1 MIITGSDYGEIIL
14 GRVIKTKRGSGQA
27 ENRLT
32 IVTLENVSDPD
43 PSHRELKLL
52 FWNSKKENGPMLAE
66 RARKLK
72 PGTFISAR
80 GIRDKGDR
88 NKFTAFELKYRG
100 MYKLVQNA
108 KYISYVLTGRVAK
121 LTYSNGCTS
130 AYIPV
135 DMMSSGTIW
144 YRLNLYGELSVS
156 DILKGDIIIA
166 KASKMKEKMV
176 NGITFRDLTA
186 TMLQT
191 FH

>member
-1 MIITGSDYGEIIL
+1 
-14 GRVIKTKRGSGQA
+14 
-27 ENRLT
+27 
-32 IVTLENVSDPD
+32 
-43 PSHRELKLL
+43 
-52 FWNSKKENGPMLAE
+52 MLAV

-72 PGTFISAR
+72 PGTYISAR

-156 DILKGDIIIA
+156 DILKGDIIIG
-166 KASKMKEKMV
+166 KS
-176 NGITFRDLTA
+176 
-186 TMLQT
+186 
-191 FH
+191 